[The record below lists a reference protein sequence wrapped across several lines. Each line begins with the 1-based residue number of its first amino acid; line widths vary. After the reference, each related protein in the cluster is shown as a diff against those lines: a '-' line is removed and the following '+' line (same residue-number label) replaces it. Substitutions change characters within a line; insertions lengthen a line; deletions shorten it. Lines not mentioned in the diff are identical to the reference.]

1 MYPSLDGFKQALQG
15 FSANLDALSHQEHD
29 LMQRKDALGKRITQ
43 ASQFDDRR
51 LHAKSPLRQ
60 QVNALRESIQKAFEL
75 WDQKIQDSLPMK
87 QLTSQYQDRIIFL
100 IFGKVNAGKSSF
112 ANFVTE
118 QFDSKD
124 IRRFRFEN
132 GKVVYMN
139 ENERFKEGFTE
150 TTAEIQGVELGEN
163 LVLLDSPGL
172 HSVTPVNGD
181 LTRKFID
188 SADAVLWLTSS
199 DSPGQVQELRD
210 LKEELE
216 KRKPLQPIITRS
228 DSKEQDWCE
237 EAGDILTRLVNKT
250 PANRSLQENDV
261 LNRLKDVDGLVQA
274 SVRLPVSI
282 SVHAYKENEPS
293 LENFHE
299 SGLAGAF
306 DRLTALVSEASEYK
320 GRKAQQQLHNF
331 MKNEVAH
338 SLRVGMLPRIEEILK
353 ELQRTTQEISVQK
366 EIIAEK
372 VIVDVKRCLHDLI
385 EQNKESRDKKSLLKA
400 LNEAINQNINQE
412 LEPLLRSLVQ
422 DMAKISV
429 ELNENQVDDFKNK
442 TVDVERRKGSAKS
455 SLAGS
460 GGALAGAA
468 AGAAL
473 GSFIPGVGTAVGGL
487 IGGFAGHFF
496 GKKAGESYFVET
508 ETVTEVVGVSAEEI
522 TASLSRQIDQLV
534 PTAVQKAVEQV
545 IAQLQPVAEMC
556 QRLQGEIERFERE
569 LSIEGSETNVA

>member
-188 SADAVLWLTSS
+188 SADAVLWLSPST
-199 DSPGQVQELRD
+199 SPGQVQELRD
-210 LKEELE
+210 LKDELE

-228 DSKEQDWCE
+228 DSLE
-237 EAGDILTRLVNKT
+237 EDEDANNELIQKIVNKT
-250 PANRSLQENDV
+250 IKNRALQENDV
-261 LNRLKDVDGLVQA
+261 LSRLQDFNGVVKEM
-274 SVRLPVSI
+274 VRLPVSI
-282 SVHAYKENEPS
+282 SVHAYKYNEPS
-293 LENFHE
+293 LENFRE
-299 SGLAGAF
+299 SGLACAF
-306 DRLTALVSEASEYK
+306 DRLAALVSEAAEYK

-338 SLRVGMLPRIEEILK
+338 SLRVGMLPRIEGILQ

-372 VIVDVKRCLHDLI
+372 VIAYVKRCLHDLI

-400 LNEAINQNINQE
+400 LNEAINQSINQE

-429 ELNENQVDDFKNK
+429 ELNENQVDDFKDK

-460 GGALAGAA
+460 GGAVAGTLL
-468 AGAAL
+468 GAEL
-473 GSFIPGVGTAVGGL
+473 GSVVPVVGTVIGGIVGG
-487 IGGFAGHFF
+487 IAGHWIA
-496 GKKAGESYFVET
+496 KKAGDSYFVET
-508 ETVTEVVGVSAEEI
+508 ETVNEVVGTSTEEI
-522 TASLSRQIDQLV
+522 NASLSKQIDQLV
-534 PTAVQKAVEQV
+534 PTTVQKAVEQV
-545 IAQLQPVAEMC
+545 TAQLQPVAEMC
-556 QRLQGEIERFERE
+556 QRLQGEIERFERD
-569 LSIEGSETNVA
+569 LNVEGSETNVA